1 MGAREGGLL
10 GKKDG
15 RRGKERPPG
24 PEAFDSA
31 PPATGAADKRMPL
44 YVGVDDH
51 LAYEYARVLPR
62 CHRTFRLW
70 GAGNGG

>member
-10 GKKDG
+10 GKIDG
-15 RRGKERPPG
+15 RREKERPPG
-24 PEAFDSA
+24 PETFDGA
-31 PPATGAADKRMPL
+31 PPATGAADKRMPH

-51 LAYEYARVLPR
+51 LVYEYARVLSR
-62 CHRTFRLW
+62 CHRTFRLR

>member
-24 PEAFDSA
+24 PEAFDGA

-51 LAYEYARVLPR
+51 LAY
-62 CHRTFRLW
+62 
-70 GAGNGG
+70 

>member
-1 MGAREGGLL
+1 L
-10 GKKDG
+10 GKIGG

-24 PEAFDSA
+24 PEAFDGA

-51 LAYEYARVLPR
+51 LAD
-62 CHRTFRLW
+62 
-70 GAGNGG
+70 

>member
-10 GKKDG
+10 GKIDG
-15 RRGKERPPG
+15 RREKERPPG
-24 PEAFDSA
+24 PEAFDGA

-51 LAYEYARVLPR
+51 LV
-62 CHRTFRLW
+62 
-70 GAGNGG
+70 